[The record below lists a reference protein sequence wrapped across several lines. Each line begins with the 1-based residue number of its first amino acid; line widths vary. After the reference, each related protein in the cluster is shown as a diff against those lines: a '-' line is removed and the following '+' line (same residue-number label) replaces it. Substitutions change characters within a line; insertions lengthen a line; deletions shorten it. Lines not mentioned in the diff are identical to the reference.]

1 MANNPT
7 PPAPPEEAAP
17 LPPLA
22 RGQCIF
28 GNTFHFLRDTTGLLV
43 NSYRELGPVF
53 RLRALW
59 LKYTVIGG
67 FEARDFIR
75 QGLDEKYLT
84 REAIFAEVGRQ
95 LGSADFV
102 LGQSGEKHL
111 RFRRLLSL
119 AYSREVAS
127 AWVPEIF
134 DVVRRHIAGWKPGQ
148 VVPVMEE
155 VQRLAFEQYCQV
167 MCGRSLGAHYRDCL
181 RVTDYNM
188 NVGGRVWPFFMY
200 RMPWYRAS
208 RQRVLDLMW
217 GLVRERRAAS
227 HSPAEHPTILDTLM
241 NVRDDQGQPLTDDEV
256 VCYSMYG
263 FAGSSSYMSRVVAFM
278 LYELVQHPDL
288 LARVRSE
295 VASALADGLTDASD
309 VRSLH
314 LLQAVYHETLR
325 FHPVSQGMPC
335 LAAQDFVYHG
345 KQVRKG
351 DVTVLS
357 QVPMSFSSCPF
368 HRPEQFEPER
378 CLEPRM
384 EHRKENAFHPFGIG
398 HRTCTA
404 MGLVEQMALTQVA
417 ALIHH
422 LDFELSPTGYEL
434 RLTVKPLPAP
444 DRHFGLRILGPRSH
458 TQATAAP
465 RGFLEEQALAK
476 VAGHDDPAVL
486 ELLSQASPVH
496 FAPNKIILREGDPSD
511 AFYLI
516 AHGSVTVSRRVH
528 DQESI
533 LARLDAGDSFGEIGL
548 LQHRTRTATVTA
560 GSEGAALYRLY
571 RELFEQLVATSDLVS
586 GDLRRLLQKR
596 IASQRLMEALP
607 GLDAT
612 ALQRLLPGFLPFS
625 CPVGTV
631 LIREGDPADAFYL
644 VLSGQVQVMR
654 RSEQGPDVA
663 IATLGPG
670 QYFGELGLLTGHPRN
685 ASVVATGDV
694 PVELLKTDA
703 AGFGNLIEAGG
714 GRSGTLAMA
723 LARRMN

>member
-1 MANNPT
+1 MANLPT
-7 PPAPPEEAAP
+7 PQPAPDQAAP

-22 RGQCIF
+22 RGQCVF
-28 GNTFHFLRDTTGLLV
+28 GNTFDFLRDTTRLLV

-59 LKYTVIGG
+59 LRYTVIGG

-111 RFRRLLSL
+111 RFRRLLSI

-127 AWVPEIF
+127 AWVPDLLE
-134 DVVRRHIAGWKPGQ
+134 VVRTHARNWKPGQ
-148 VVPVMEE
+148 VIHVMEE

-217 GLVRERRAAS
+217 GLVQERRAAS
-227 HSPAEHPTILDTLM
+227 HSHAERPTILDTLM
-241 NVRDDQGQPLTDDEV
+241 SVRDDHGQPLTDDEV

-278 LYELVQHPDL
+278 LYELVKHPDL
-288 LARVRSE
+288 LAQVRTE
-295 VASALADGLTDASD
+295 VASALADGISDASD
-309 VRSLH
+309 VRSLR
-314 LLQAVYHETLR
+314 LLQATYHETLR

-417 ALIHH
+417 ALVHH
-422 LDFELSPTGYEL
+422 LDFELSPPDYQL

-458 TQATAAP
+458 TQATTAP
-465 RGFLEEQALAK
+465 RAFLEEQALAK
-476 VAGHDDPAVL
+476 VVGHDDPAVL
-486 ELLSQASPVH
+486 RLLSQASPVH
-496 FAPNKIILREGDPSD
+496 FYPDEIILREGDPSD

-516 AHGSVTVSRRVH
+516 ARGQVSVSRRIH
-528 DQESI
+528 DQDSV
-533 LARLDAGDSFGEIGL
+533 LAQLDAGDSFGEIGL

-560 GSEGAALYRLY
+560 GKEGADLYQLSRG
-571 RELFEQLVATSDLVS
+571 LFEQLVATSDLVS
-586 GDLRRLLQKR
+586 CDLRRLLQKR
-596 IASQRLMEALP
+596 MASQRLMEALP
-607 GLDAT
+607 GLNAT
-612 ALQRLLPGFLPFS
+612 TLQRLLPGFLPITS
-625 CPVGTV
+625 PVGTV
-631 LIREGDPADAFYL
+631 ILREGDPADAFYL
-644 VLSGQVQVMR
+644 VVSGQVQVTR
-654 RSEQGPDVA
+654 RTEQGSDVA
-663 IATLGPG
+663 IATLGTG
-670 QYFGELGLLTGHPRN
+670 EYFGELGLLTGHPRN
-685 ASVVATGDV
+685 ASVIATGDA
-694 PVELLKTDA
+694 PVELLRTDA
-703 AGFGNLIEAGG
+703 AGFAQLIEAGG
-714 GRSGTLAMA
+714 GRDGSLAMA

>member
-1 MANNPT
+1 MANLPT
-7 PPAPPEEAAP
+7 PQPAPDQAAP

-28 GNTFHFLRDTTGLLV
+28 GNTFDFLRDTTGLLV
-43 NSYRELGPVF
+43 HSYRELGPVF

-111 RFRRLLSL
+111 RFRRLLSI

-134 DVVRRHIAGWKPGQ
+134 DVVRRHTAAWKPGQ
-148 VVPVMEE
+148 VIPVMDE
-155 VQRLAFEQYCQV
+155 VQRISFEQYCQV
-167 MCGRSLGAHYRDCL
+167 MCGHSLGAHYRDCL

-217 GLVRERRAAS
+217 GMVRERRAAS
-227 HSPAEHPTILDTLM
+227 HSPAERPTILDTLM
-241 NVRDDQGQPLTDDEV
+241 SVRDDQGQPLTDDEV

-278 LYELVQHPDL
+278 LYQLVQHPDL
-288 LARVRSE
+288 LARVRTE

-345 KQVRKG
+345 KQVKKG

-417 ALIHH
+417 ALVHH
-422 LDFELSPTGYEL
+422 LDFELSPPDYQL

-444 DRHFGLRILGPRSH
+444 DRHFGLRILGPRS
-458 TQATAAP
+458 QSVANPVP
-465 RGFLEEQALAK
+465 RAFLEERSLAK

-486 ELLSQASPVH
+486 ALLSQASPVQ
-496 FAPNKIILREGDPSD
+496 FNPNEIILREGDPSD

-516 AHGSVTVSRRVH
+516 ARGTVTVSRRVQ
-528 DQESI
+528 DQDSI
-533 LARLDAGDSFGEIGL
+533 LARLDPGDSFGEIGL
-548 LQHRTRTATVTA
+548 LQHRARTATVTS
-560 GSEGAALYRLY
+560 GPDGTHLYRLS
-571 RELFEQLVATSDLVS
+571 RQLFEQLVATSDLVS
-586 GDLRRLLQKR
+586 SDLRRLLQKR
-596 IASQRLMEALP
+596 LASQRLMEALP
-607 GLDAT
+607 GLDPS
-612 ALQRLLPGFLPFS
+612 ALQRLLPDFLTVS

-631 LIREGDPADAFYL
+631 IIREGDPADAFYL
-644 VLSGQVQVMR
+644 VVSGQVQVTR
-654 RSEQGPDVA
+654 RSDPHSTAV

-685 ASVVATGDV
+685 ASVIAAGNA
-694 PVELLKTDA
+694 PVELLQTDA
-703 AGFGNLIEAGG
+703 AGFARLIEAGG
-714 GRSGTLAMA
+714 GRSSTLAMA
-723 LARRMN
+723 LAHRLT